1 MEVNCYSVTNLTHQ
15 LFALTV
21 SEMETV
27 YFHIEGDYGGK
38 SISFTW
44 SEYILFYF
52 LKYYI
57 NRKFSNNHIKL
68 EKEAVYLEKKVAAG

>member
-1 MEVNCYSVTNLTHQ
+1 MRIGQMNDKTYFNFPFFYFSFSKMEVNCYSVTNLTHQ

-38 SISFTW
+38 SISFT
-44 SEYILFYF
+44 
-52 LKYYI
+52 
-57 NRKFSNNHIKL
+57 
-68 EKEAVYLEKKVAAG
+68 